1 MEAAAGCVS
10 AVVVVAVAGLG
21 AAQSAVPS
29 GPAGLSGRRDSG
41 GAGPRWI

>member
-10 AVVVVAVAGLG
+10 AVVVAVAGLG

-41 GAGPRWI
+41 GAGLRWI

>member
-10 AVVVVAVAGLG
+10 AVVAVAGLG